1 MVNKTQ
7 KFRHHEIVRGLRA
20 VAAAGVRDPT
30 VQVCLPDG
38 TRFVFGNG
46 KPDDAV
52 STRVVGKGNKSVRS
66 TEDSRPT
73 KRGRR

>member
-1 MVNKTQ
+1 MANKTQ

-20 VAAAGVRDPT
+20 VAAAGVSDPT

-52 STRVVGKGNKSVRS
+52 AVGKATKPTRS
-66 TEDSRPT
+66 TEAG
-73 KRGRR
+73 KRGSRK

>member
-1 MVNKTQ
+1 MANKTQ

-52 STRVVGKGNKSVRS
+52 AVGKVTSPVRS
-66 TEDSRPT
+66 TEAG
-73 KRGRR
+73 KRGGRR